1 MTNDTADDAT
11 TTPGAFDPWSYD
23 ADDSGTIEKPE
34 MISAI
39 NAYLFGGT
47 IEKSEMIQV
56 INLYLFGS

>member
-1 MTNDTADDAT
+1 
-11 TTPGAFDPWSYD
+11 
-23 ADDSGTIEKPE
+23 